1 VGGRGGG
8 QVSMGGSKTAAYRQ
22 AHCAPGRVL
31 CAPGRFPLSRLR
43 SSCKVHSVRWGRRT
57 AAHLSSVPRIGCV
70 ILAGARH
77 RPHPFPVAL
86 PASPCSRPAAAPC
99 TQSFKSVGLVFSDP
113 YSCFLYPDF
122 AQKKFVHFTNYQT
135 FRNNSLPPKNLLRG
149 AGYFRHSSIFE
160 ILDRVTTSLTNQKRE
175 LVKN

>member
-1 VGGRGGG
+1 
-8 QVSMGGSKTAAYRQ
+8 MGGSKTAAYRQ

-99 TQSFKSVGLVFSDP
+99 TQSFKSVGERLALGGSRLLKIRVNTSVGRKFKIKV
-113 YSCFLYPDF
+113 CFGSFLG
-122 AQKKFVHFTNYQT
+122 HFRPSTS
-135 FRNNSLPPKNLLRG
+135 RPKL
-149 AGYFRHSSIFE
+149 
-160 ILDRVTTSLTNQKRE
+160 
-175 LVKN
+175 